1 MPGGGR
7 IWQQQGRAAT
17 ALPSAPSLRPSRG
30 RPTRLPPEGAHGM
43 AIPAADG
50 RPKR

>member
-17 ALPSAPSLRPSRG
+17 ALPSSASLRPCGCS
-30 RPTRLPPEGAHGM
+30 PTLLPPEGAHGM